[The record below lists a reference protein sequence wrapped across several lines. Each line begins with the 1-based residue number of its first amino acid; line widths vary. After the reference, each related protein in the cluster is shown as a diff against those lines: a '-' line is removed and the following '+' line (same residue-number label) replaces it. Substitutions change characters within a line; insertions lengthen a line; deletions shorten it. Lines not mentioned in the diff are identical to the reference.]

1 MHADAAYH
9 AQAAAYNRDMKPEV
23 PTPIEFVH
31 PSDVEEGG
39 RGIQKRQAMEEV
51 SALGADHATR
61 LAMLEF
67 DLQLGSFDF
76 QTQQGL
82 RETLQV

>member
-1 MHADAAYH
+1 MYADAAYLS
-9 AQAAAYNRDMKPEV
+9 QAAAYNREMKPEV

-39 RGIQKRQAMEEV
+39 RGMIQKRQEMEEV

-61 LAMLEF
+61 
-67 DLQLGSFDF
+67 
-76 QTQQGL
+76 
-82 RETLQV
+82 VC

>member
-1 MHADAAYH
+1 MLTYAEGDAA
-9 AQAAAYNRDMKPEV
+9 
-23 PTPIEFVH
+23 
-31 PSDVEEGG
+31 
-39 RGIQKRQAMEEV
+39 
-51 SALGADHATR
+51 GADHATR

-76 QTQQGL
+76 QTQHGL